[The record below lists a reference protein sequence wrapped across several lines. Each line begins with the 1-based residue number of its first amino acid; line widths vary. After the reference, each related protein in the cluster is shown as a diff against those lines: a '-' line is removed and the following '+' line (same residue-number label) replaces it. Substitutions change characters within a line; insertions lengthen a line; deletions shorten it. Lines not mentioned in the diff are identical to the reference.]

1 MHNRSSTHRVITIA
15 AVVAALLL
23 SGCETTTNWL
33 KGRKTADPT
42 DELILDSTEANV
54 YLNEMF
60 ELISGYPATQAEI
73 FADAESAATLT
84 PGPSTQLRYAL
95 VLATPGHSGS
105 NDAEAQ
111 RLLRDILAQ
120 TEMMTTA
127 ETSLATIYL
136 RDVETRMVLNSESR
150 RLRSASTQAATTE
163 DAAISQRMARI
174 EAENRQLRESLAEA
188 EGKLEAI
195 TSIER
200 SIREQSGDNDPQ

>member
-1 MHNRSSTHRVITIA
+1 MHNQSSTHRVLTIA

-42 DELILDSTEANV
+42 DELILDSTDANV

-84 PGPSTQLRYAL
+84 PGPSTKLRYAL

-127 ETSLATIYL
+127 ETALATIYL

>member
-1 MHNRSSTHRVITIA
+1 MHNQSSTHRVLTIA

-73 FADAESAATLT
+73 YADAESAATLT

-127 ETSLATIYL
+127 ETALATIYL
-136 RDVETRMVLNSESR
+136 RDVETRLVLNSESR

>member
-1 MHNRSSTHRVITIA
+1 MHNQSSTHRVFTIA
-15 AVVAALLL
+15 AVLAALLL

-60 ELISGYPATQAEI
+60 ELISGYPAAQAEI

>member
-1 MHNRSSTHRVITIA
+1 MHNQSSTHRVFTIA
-15 AVVAALLL
+15 AVLAALLL

-42 DELILDSTEANV
+42 DELILDSSEANV

-60 ELISGYPATQAEI
+60 ELINGYPATQAEI

-127 ETSLATIYL
+127 ETALATIYL

-195 TSIER
+195 TSIE
-200 SIREQSGDNDPQ
+200 

>member
-1 MHNRSSTHRVITIA
+1 MHNQSSTHRVLTIA

-42 DELILDSTEANV
+42 DELILDSTDANV

-73 FADAESAATLT
+73 YADAESAATLT

-127 ETSLATIYL
+127 ETALATIYL

>member
-1 MHNRSSTHRVITIA
+1 MRNQSSTHRVFTIA
-15 AVVAALLL
+15 AVLAALLL

-42 DELILDSTEANV
+42 DELILDSSEANV

-127 ETSLATIYL
+127 ETALATIYL

>member
-1 MHNRSSTHRVITIA
+1 MHNQSSTHRVLTIA

-73 FADAESAATLT
+73 YADAESAATLT

-127 ETSLATIYL
+127 ETALATIYL

>member
-1 MHNRSSTHRVITIA
+1 MHNQSSTHRVFTIA
-15 AVVAALLL
+15 AVLAALLL

-127 ETSLATIYL
+127 ETALATIYL

>member
-1 MHNRSSTHRVITIA
+1 MHNQSSTHRVFTIA

-73 FADAESAATLT
+73 YADAESAATLT

-127 ETSLATIYL
+127 ETALATIYL

>member
-1 MHNRSSTHRVITIA
+1 MHNQSSTHRVFTIA

-73 FADAESAATLT
+73 YADAESAATLT

-127 ETSLATIYL
+127 ETALATIYL

-174 EAENRQLRESLAEA
+174 EAENRQLREA

>member
-1 MHNRSSTHRVITIA
+1 MHNQSSTHRVFTIA
-15 AVVAALLL
+15 AVLAALLL

-60 ELISGYPATQAEI
+60 ELINGYPATQAEI

-127 ETSLATIYL
+127 ETALATIYL

>member
-1 MHNRSSTHRVITIA
+1 MHNQSSTHRVFTIA
-15 AVVAALLL
+15 AVLAALLL

-42 DELILDSTEANV
+42 DELILDSSEANV

-60 ELISGYPATQAEI
+60 ELINGYPATQAEI

-127 ETSLATIYL
+127 ETALATIYL

>member
-1 MHNRSSTHRVITIA
+1 MHNQSSTHRVFTIA

-60 ELISGYPATQAEI
+60 ELISGYPAAQAEI

>member
-1 MHNRSSTHRVITIA
+1 MHNRSSTHRVFTIA

-127 ETSLATIYL
+127 ETALATIYL

>member
-1 MHNRSSTHRVITIA
+1 MHNQSSTHRVFTIA

-127 ETSLATIYL
+127 ETALATIYL

>member
-1 MHNRSSTHRVITIA
+1 MRNQSSTHRVFTIA
-15 AVVAALLL
+15 AVLAALLL

-42 DELILDSTEANV
+42 DELILDSSEANV

-60 ELISGYPATQAEI
+60 ELINGYPATQAEI

-127 ETSLATIYL
+127 ETALATIYL

>member
-1 MHNRSSTHRVITIA
+1 MHNQSSTHRVLTIA

-42 DELILDSTEANV
+42 DELILDSTDANV

-84 PGPSTQLRYAL
+84 PGPSTKLRYAL

-127 ETSLATIYL
+127 ETALATIYL
-136 RDVETRMVLNSESR
+136 RDVETRLVLNSESR

-163 DAAISQRMARI
+163 EAAISQRMARI

>member
-60 ELISGYPATQAEI
+60 ELISGYPAAQAEI

>member
-1 MHNRSSTHRVITIA
+1 MHNQSSTHRVFTIA
-15 AVVAALLL
+15 AVLAALLL

-127 ETSLATIYL
+127 ETALATIYL

-150 RLRSASTQAATTE
+150 RLRSESTQAATTE
-163 DAAISQRMARI
+163 EAAISQRMARI